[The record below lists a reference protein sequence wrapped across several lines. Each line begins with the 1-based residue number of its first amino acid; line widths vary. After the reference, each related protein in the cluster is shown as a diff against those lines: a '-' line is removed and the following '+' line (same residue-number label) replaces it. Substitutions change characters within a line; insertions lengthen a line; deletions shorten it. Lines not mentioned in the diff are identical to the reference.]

1 LKVWHEKFSHLGEQ
15 NLKFLVQKNLFICMD
30 VKIDQQLDFC
40 IGSIN
45 DKQCKDSFQKG
56 DPKKML
62 KTLLE
67 LVHIDLC
74 GPMKMTMG

>member
-1 LKVWHEKFSHLGEQ
+1 
-15 NLKFLVQKNLFICMD
+15 MD
-30 VKIDQQLDFC
+30 VRIDQQLDFC

-56 DPKKML
+56 DPKKIL

-67 LVHIDLC
+67 LVHTDLC
-74 GPMKMTMG
+74 GPMKMTSMG